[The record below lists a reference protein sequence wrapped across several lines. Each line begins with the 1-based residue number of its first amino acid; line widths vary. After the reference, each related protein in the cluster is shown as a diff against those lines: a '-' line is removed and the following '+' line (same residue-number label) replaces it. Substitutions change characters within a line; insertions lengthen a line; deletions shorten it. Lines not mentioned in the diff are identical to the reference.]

1 MTDEN
6 DENVGRESREEF
18 RARALAVAA
27 ELFASQGVRAT
38 SVRQIARELG
48 VSHTYVHM
56 QFGTKDELVDA
67 VLMEG
72 DPGLVQAFAEDA
84 DLESIVE
91 AVSRKL
97 LRNPNDQRVLAAALL
112 GGVWTPALE
121 RRRAAQR
128 AFLDRMRTRLADRGR
143 PAGDVDVRAAAA
155 AAAALL
161 VGWAVI
167 RDWAVPA
174 YELEDEDPEVV
185 EDELVKV
192 VKHLLET
199 SG

>member
-1 MTDEN
+1 MADEAGKA
-6 DENVGRESREEF
+6 DKESREEF

-56 QFGTKDELVDA
+56 RFGTKDDLIDA

-72 DPGLVQAFAEDA
+72 DPGFVKAFT
-84 DLESIVE
+84 ESARIDTIVE
-91 AVSRKL
+91 SVTRRL

-112 GGVWTPALE
+112 GGVWTPALDE
-121 RRRAAQR
+121 RRSAQR
-128 AFLDRMRTRLADRGR
+128 AYLERIRAELADRER
-143 PAGDVDVRAAAA
+143 AAGDVDVRVAAA

-174 YELEDEDPEVV
+174 FDLQDEYPEVI

-192 VKHLLET
+192 VTRILET
-199 SG
+199 AG